1 MNENRRCRQRDR
13 AGVSLLARVMWL
25 PNIARWLRCEIWGE
39 ISSFVPYSA
48 GDCGTL
54 TSWPQLGCDVR
65 GVNTFNRLKCSESFV
80 FPTCGMWRTGL
91 WLLASPLR
99 PATLA
104 NADMTWNK
112 LNLLFLFTF
121 FGLQKYFAQ
130 KYQIPDGT
138 KKLRADMM
146 NVQSLLIWSCSDD
159 VVTAVEYLRSANYCW

>member
-1 MNENRRCRQRDR
+1 MTCAASILSTGSNVQNLLCSPPVACGGR
-13 AGVSLLARVMWL
+13 VSD
-25 PNIARWLRCEIWGE
+25 CE
-39 ISSFVPYSA
+39 
-48 GDCGTL
+48 
-54 TSWPQLGCDVR
+54 
-65 GVNTFNRLKCSESFV
+65 
-80 FPTCGMWRTGL
+80 
-91 WLLASPLR
+91 ASPLR

-146 NVQSLLIWSCSDD
+146 NVQSLLI
-159 VVTAVEYLRSANYCW
+159 